1 MIINDVAWNFTLAN
15 YGSVWSFMVQ
25 LGLLL
30 ISLLLGNLLV
40 RVIPWLRKAFI
51 PSSLIGGVLLL
62 LINLLVNFIC
72 KEANVTTANGD
83 LFQLVDRQEMQVIT
97 YHALA
102 IGFIAMTLKI
112 VKKDRKIST
121 LNVIQNGVLE
131 GGTYMLQAV
140 LGLLT
145 ILIFFWAGYKVDG
158 NPIYYGSGIL
168 LPLAYGQGPGNA
180 MTWDLKFSELF
191 DFGGNG
197 SVGLSLASIGFIV
210 ACVVGVVYIN
220 IFKKKGQIQPRH
232 EVLERKVAD
241 FEDEGE
247 IGDVEATDK
256 FSVQVGLVVLGY
268 AIAFGIMCAFSFNNF
283 TNGIAWPLNFIW
295 GVLAAFL
302 IKLTLQGLRKAK
314 AIKKKYINNYQM
326 DRIAGFAFD
335 LMIIAGVAA
344 IDIEDVKKFI
354 APLIV
359 LAVVGTVATM
369 FYVRLM
375 SKHCFKD
382 LAHEMFLV
390 NYGTLTGT
398 ASNGVILLR
407 EIDPAFST
415 NASSI
420 FILSQVPSMIC
431 VAPLLLLLNF
441 LTKSFKH
448 TLIAGGIFLA
458 LFIGYTLFLIFSPRL
473 KKKEPKIVG
482 EP

>member
-1 MIINDVAWNFTLAN
+1 MPIFDDVAWNFTLDN
-15 YGSVWSFMVQ
+15 FGSVWSLMVQ

-40 RVIPWLRKAFI
+40 KTIPFLRKAFI
-51 PSSLIGGVLLL
+51 PASLLGGVLLL
-62 LINLLVNFIC
+62 LLNLLVNFIVKKC
-72 KEANVTTANGD
+72 GVAD
-83 LFQLVDRQEMQVIT
+83 FQLVDRQEMQVIT

-112 VKKDRKIST
+112 VQKDRKIST
-121 LNVIQNGVLE
+121 LKVIQNGVLE

-140 LGLLT
+140 LGLVT
-145 ILIFFWAGYKVDG
+145 VLIFFWAGYKVDG
-158 NPIYYGSGIL
+158 EKIFYDSGIL
-168 LPLAYGQGPGNA
+168 LPLAFGQGPGNA

-197 SVGLSLASIGFIV
+197 SVGLSLASLGFIV

-220 IFKKKGQIQPRH
+220 IFKRKGQIQPRDD
-232 EVLERKVAD
+232 VVVRKVTD
-241 FEDEGE
+241 FEEEGE
-247 IGDVEATDK
+247 IGDVESADK
-256 FSVQVGLVVLGY
+256 FSIQIGLVVLAY
-268 AIAFGIMCAFSFNNF
+268 ALAFGIMCVFNVTAF
-283 TNGIAWPLNFIW
+283 TKGIAWSLNFIW

-302 IKLTLQGLRKAK
+302 IKLTLKGLRKAK
-314 AIKKKYINNYQM
+314 IVKKKYVNNYQM

-344 IDIEDVKKFI
+344 IDIQDVKKFI
-354 APLIV
+354 APIAV
-359 LAVVGTVATM
+359 LAVVGTIST
-369 FYVRLM
+369 YIYIRLIT
-375 SKHCFKD
+375 KHCFKD

-407 EIDPAFST
+407 EIDPAFTT

-441 LTKSFKH
+441 SAKSLKH
-448 TLIAGGIFLA
+448 TLIAGGIFLG
-458 LFIGYTLFLIFSPRL
+458 LFIGYTLFLVFSPKFKR
-473 KKKEPKIVG
+473 KKPPKIVG
-482 EP
+482 EE